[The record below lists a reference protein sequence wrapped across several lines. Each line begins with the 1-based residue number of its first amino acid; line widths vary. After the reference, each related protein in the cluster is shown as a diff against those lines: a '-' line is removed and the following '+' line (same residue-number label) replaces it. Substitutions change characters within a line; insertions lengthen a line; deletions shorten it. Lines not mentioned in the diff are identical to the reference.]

1 MPKEAA
7 TALSDMLVVDAL
19 NRMDTKLDKL
29 DDRMDG
35 MASTLVKQ
43 QASLDEHIKRSDL
56 LEKKIDLETRAIK
69 EDLPKE
75 VENQIRLQRNKFL
88 ISAAKILGVIAGLG
102 GGGFGLKE
110 LFTVI
115 SKLWGGE

>member
-1 MPKEAA
+1 MPKKS
-7 TALSDMLVVDAL
+7 TDLQDTLIVNALVRIDG
-19 NRMDTKLDKL
+19 KLDKL

-35 MASTLVKQ
+35 MAGTLVKQ

-56 LEKKIDLETRAIK
+56 LEKKIDLETKAIK

-88 ISAAKILGVIAGLG
+88 INALKVLGLVAGLG
-102 GGGFGLKE
+102 GGGFGLN
-110 LFTVI
+110 
-115 SKLWGGE
+115 KLVSGILKFWGE